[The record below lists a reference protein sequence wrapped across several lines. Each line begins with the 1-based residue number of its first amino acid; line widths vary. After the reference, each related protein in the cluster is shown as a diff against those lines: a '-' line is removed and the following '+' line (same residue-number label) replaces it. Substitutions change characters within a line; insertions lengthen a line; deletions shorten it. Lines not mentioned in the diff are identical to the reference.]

1 MGVVSSG
8 GCSSPFL
15 ISRGTAVRVTGR
27 GVGRPPG
34 SCVCVCV
41 CVCVRVCVCTVCV
54 CLREVGS
61 LPSLH
66 GCEAERGASDG
77 PWYER
82 EGRLEHEPSRDTS

>member
-1 MGVVSSG
+1 M
-8 GCSSPFL
+8 
-15 ISRGTAVRVTGR
+15 
-27 GVGRPPG
+27 
-34 SCVCVCV
+34 
-41 CVCVRVCVCTVCV
+41 CVCTVCV